1 MFVDT
6 AVKRMKQRSAAF
18 LTSGN
23 NFLTKVAVLHKSRGQ
38 GAEGSEVVF
47 VADSV
52 VILVGHE
59 ECSSSLHLPPPPPP
73 LKAER

>member
-1 MFVDT
+1 MAFQQTLHFSHLISVMFVDT

-18 LTSGN
+18 FSGK

-59 ECSSSLHLPPPPPP
+59 E
-73 LKAER
+73 